1 MRFALGLH
9 RWSLHC
15 WRSRT
20 DIPDSWG
27 KEEAALAGCHTAT
40 IFCLNRRFY
49 IDPDRT
55 FSVRHG
61 TTVSVNVDTQVMF
74 LRFKRAVPYSL
85 TVLAKNA
92 TVWSVSNPI
101 LL

>member
-9 RWSLHC
+9 CWSLHC

-20 DIPDSWG
+20 DIPDSWREG
-27 KEEAALAGCHTAT
+27 KGIFAGSPAT
-40 IFCLNRRFY
+40 IGCLNRRFY

>member
-1 MRFALGLH
+1 VWSALGLH

-15 WRSRT
+15 WRSRA
-20 DIPDSWG
+20 DIPDSWRKG
-27 KEEAALAGCHTAT
+27 KGIFAGSPAT
-40 IFCLNRRFY
+40 IGCLNRRFY

>member
-1 MRFALGLH
+1 MRSALGLH
-9 RWSLHC
+9 CRGLHC
-15 WRSRT
+15 RGCRT
-20 DIPDSWG
+20 DIPDSWR
-27 KEEAALAGCHTAT
+27 EEEGTFDSRTAT
-40 IFCLNRRFY
+40 IGCLNRRFY

-61 TTVSVNVDTQVMF
+61 TAVSVNVDTEAMF
-74 LRFKRAVPYSL
+74 SRFKRAVPYSL